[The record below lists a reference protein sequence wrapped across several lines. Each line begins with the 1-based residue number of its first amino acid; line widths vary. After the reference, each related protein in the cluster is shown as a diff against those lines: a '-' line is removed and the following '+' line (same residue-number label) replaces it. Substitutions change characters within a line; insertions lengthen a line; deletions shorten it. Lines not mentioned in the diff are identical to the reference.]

1 MSQRLTNGATVLE
14 VDSLRK
20 SFHSRGVFARG
31 SRSISAV
38 DGVSF
43 TVERGKTT
51 ALVGESGCGK
61 STLARLILHLHDA
74 DSGRIVLLGK
84 SVEGLSQRAFR
95 PFRRHVQ
102 MVFQNP
108 LASFDPMY
116 TIGGSIGEVMKLRP
130 AAGSHGA
137 RIGELLTE
145 VGLSPR
151 FARLKPREVSGG
163 ELQRAA
169 IARALA
175 AHPDLVVMDEPT
187 SALDVSIRG
196 QVLTLMRDLQSRHSL
211 SYLIA
216 T

>member
-1 MSQRLTNGATVLE
+1 MSQRLRSAATVLE

-20 SFHSRGVFARG
+20 IFHSRGIFARG
-31 SRSISAV
+31 SRSIPAV

-43 TVERGKTT
+43 TVQRGQTT

-84 SVEGLSQRAFR
+84 AVEGLSEREFR

-130 AAGSHGA
+130 AAEMIAEPMSKLAWMRSGATAFGSRWRS
-137 RIGELLTE
+137 RI
-145 VGLSPR
+145 
-151 FARLKPREVSGG
+151 RLRDAPM
-163 ELQRAA
+163 LRAA
-169 IARALA
+169 STYSRCRSESTWPLARRA
-175 AHPDLVVMDEPT
+175 
-187 SALDVSIRG
+187 
-196 QVLTLMRDLQSRHSL
+196 
-211 SYLIA
+211 
-216 T
+216 